1 MTQSNENTHTNKSL
15 IHNLEIDGLTHDG
28 RGVARHE
35 GKAIFVS
42 HAVPGDKVTVKI
54 IQTQAKFDEAE
65 LIEIEQASSD
75 RTVPFCPVYNECG
88 GCQLQHLSIDAQRHW
103 KAEDFVTRLTQSV
116 NSKHC
121 KIQPPLTGDDT
132 GYRRR
137 ARFGLSI
144 SKIDKVARLGFRQK
158 ASNELV
164 DIEHCPVLTP
174 ALNQALKD
182 QRPVLI
188 EQASRAYK
196 EITFVEADN
205 GVFITSSTDQTSV
218 SLEPMYDIE
227 GLNLHFP
234 ADGFVQV
241 NSQQNQQMVHQAMA
255 WLELE
260 SKHNVLDLFCGVG
273 NFTLPIAKH
282 AKRVTGVE
290 GLKTLVEI
298 AEHNAQANQIENVE
312 FVKTD
317 IFENFGH
324 ALWFKQQTYHRI
336 LLDPGR
342 QGAFEVC
349 KVLHELKPEIIVYV
363 SCNASTL
370 IRDIKEL
377 EKQGYQLHKAGL
389 IDMFPHTTHTEVMV
403 QLKKGN
409 KKIKRH
415 KKVFKF

>member
-1 MTQSNENTHTNKSL
+1 MTQSNLPAHINSPL
-15 IHNLEIDGLTHDG
+15 IHNLKIDGLTHDG
-28 RGVARHE
+28 RGVGRHN
-35 GKAIFVS
+35 GKALFV
-42 HAVPGDKVTVKI
+42 ANALPGDQVTVKRT
-54 IQTQAKFDEAE
+54 QTQAKFDEAQ
-65 LIEIEQASSD
+65 LVEIEHSSND
-75 RTVPFCPVYNECG
+75 RTDPFCPVYNECG

-103 KAEDFVTRLTQSV
+103 KAEDFVKRLTEAV

-121 KIQPPLTGDDT
+121 TIQPPLVGRDKD
-132 GYRRR
+132 YRRR

-164 DIEHCPVLTP
+164 DITHCPILTP

-182 QRPVLI
+182 QRPDLLA
-188 EQASRAYK
+188 QASRAYK

-205 GVFITSSTDQTSV
+205 GVFTTLSTHKTPLT
-218 SLEPMYDIE
+218 LEPMYTIE

-234 ADGFVQV
+234 ASGFVQV
-241 NSQQNQQMVHQAMA
+241 NRQQNQQMVCQAIA
-255 WLELE
+255 WLELTPQ
-260 SKHNVLDLFCGVG
+260 HPVLDLFCGVG
-273 NFTLPIAKH
+273 NFSLPIAKF
-282 AKRVTGVE
+282 AKNVTGVE
-290 GLKTLVEI
+290 GLKTLVDT
-298 AEHNAQANQIENVE
+298 AEHNAKINQIENSE
-312 FVKTD
+312 FVKAD
-317 IFENFGH
+317 LFEDLSH
-324 ALWFKQQTYHRI
+324 APWFKQQNYSRI

-349 KVLHELKPEIIVYV
+349 KVLHELKPDIIVYV

-370 IRDIKEL
+370 IRDIKVL
-377 EKQGYQLHKAGL
+377 EKHGYQLHRAGL
-389 IDMFPHTTHTEVMV
+389 VDMFPHTTHTEVMV